1 MKPIQLLIGLL
12 SLAYASINLK
22 AQSPSDTVK
31 VSYKGKNY
39 KVSPKR
45 DTEEQE
51 RSTTWKFRDTAKKE
65 MVLIKVIIKDD
76 DKKDWD
82 TESSAKEVDSTWK
95 KFVNFKNGNPD
106 KKDKFLRTYI
116 IPTIEF
122 GFLSSMNENSNDDKL
137 DPTVG
142 KSTFSSLNLIRQTM
156 NLSHNKFFLSYGLNF
171 NRNTIRYSNK
181 QQVQYLDNNGYI
193 QTAIDTINTYK
204 RNNFSVNYIAIP
216 LLLEYH
222 SKSDKFKIAAGAEFG
237 FNGKS
242 SIYQKGTRKE
252 GSFTQTNR
260 YDLKINPTQINALL
274 RIEVHQ
280 VAIYARYSVTE
291 MYKTDAYATNTNPN
305 RHLFSVGICLFGI

>member
-12 SLAYASINLK
+12 SLAYASINLN

-45 DTEEQE
+45 DPEEQE
-51 RSTTWKFRDTAKKE
+51 RSTTWKILDTVKGE
-65 MVLIKVIIKDD
+65 MVLIRVISKTDD
-76 DKKDWD
+76 GKSWDK
-82 TESSAKEVDSTWK
+82 ESSATYKDSGKRQYHLFKEK
-95 KFVNFKNGNPD
+95 LANKEKFIK
-106 KKDKFLRTYI
+106 TYFV
-116 IPTIEF
+116 PTIEL

-137 DPTVG
+137 EPTVG